1 MNTKA
6 RLASL
11 DIAKCFASFLVVAIH
26 ADFPGLFG
34 KYVNAFARIAVPLFF
49 LISGYYYPIVDAQ
62 GKTWRQ
68 GRKLLVY
75 TLVSST
81 VFMLLELVSA
91 IAGGRLAESMSLW
104 FSQKSILKFLF
115 FNVFPFAGHLWY
127 LYALLY
133 SYLIFEIFKS
143 LKINKK
149 HKDYFNSLI
158 HDKLH
163 IKFFSRLL
171 SLPEFPLHWHSL
183 PLDGLSYQGNRGLAN
198 VQKGFR
204 IPRTVP
210 VPFLPFRS
218 GNRGIPFPPA

>member
-1 MNTKA
+1 MNFQEPVSGFCLSIGGYFGSGLPFSRHLKNA
-6 RLASL
+6 APSL
-11 DIAKCFASFLVVAIH
+11 KIPSRWPKQINLNSF
-26 ADFPGLFG
+26 
-34 KYVNAFARIAVPLFF
+34 
-49 LISGYYYPIVDAQ
+49 
-62 GKTWRQ
+62 
-68 GRKLLVY
+68 
-75 TLVSST
+75 LVSST